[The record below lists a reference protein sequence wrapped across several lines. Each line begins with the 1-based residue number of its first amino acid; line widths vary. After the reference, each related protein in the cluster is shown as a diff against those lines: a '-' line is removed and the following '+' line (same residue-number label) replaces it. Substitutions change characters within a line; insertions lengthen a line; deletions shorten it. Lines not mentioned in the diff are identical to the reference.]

1 VEYAL
6 DLTAHTATLV
16 WEFRHSPPIYTSF
29 VGSVQRLAS
38 GNTAIGYG
46 LAGHATEVTPD
57 GGVVWEADLQV
68 DGKPTLAYRLTRIAS
83 LYRYQD
89 P

>member
-1 VEYAL
+1 
-6 DLTAHTATLV
+6 
-16 WEFRHSPPIYTSF
+16 

-46 LAGHATEVTPD
+46 FVGHATEVTPD
-57 GGVVWEADLQV
+57 GNVVWEADMQV
-68 DGKPTLAYRLTRIAS
+68 DGAPILVYRLTRIAS
-83 LYRYQD
+83 LYRFQD